1 MVRKMRGIMT
11 LLQQKAIMYLSSC
24 YINSL
29 PAVLQWQP
37 QTGRKVAIRREPDR
51 IERPPLVRRRPDS
64 FSPGRPFHTHR
75 ARTGGHAR
83 LDLP

>member
-1 MVRKMRGIMT
+1 MRGIMT

-37 QTGRKVAIRREPDR
+37 QTGRKVAIIGFLAAYADVASSLNFKFCTFP
-51 IERPPLVRRRPDS
+51 IL
-64 FSPGRPFHTHR
+64 
-75 ARTGGHAR
+75 
-83 LDLP
+83 LPRGLKG